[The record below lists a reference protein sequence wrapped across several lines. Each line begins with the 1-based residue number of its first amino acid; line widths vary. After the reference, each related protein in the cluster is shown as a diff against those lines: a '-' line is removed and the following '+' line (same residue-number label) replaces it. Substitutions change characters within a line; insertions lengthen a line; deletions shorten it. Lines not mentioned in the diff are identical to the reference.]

1 MGFAVI
7 PGDFQHPSENEF
19 CNGKHSQGF
28 AHCSP
33 TKTHFLNVSVS
44 WDVQLSDFLI
54 YMTAFGRPNK
64 AKLGSV
70 YGKASRFHRPVESK
84 VRRDLQKS
92 LVPCPILEQDQ
103 RRINLSCQVSVQP
116 VPEMGLHGTSNK
128 IQSSASGVLQL
139 KNFFLIF
146 YLICVYRCKYTCMYT
161 CTFIHAYAYV
171 CTYTHKVM
179 YVYINI
185 Q

>member
-44 WDVQLSDFLI
+44 CDVQLSDFLI
-54 YMTAFGRPNK
+54 YVTAFGRPNK

-103 RRINLSCQVSVQP
+103 CRINLSCQVSVQP
-116 VPEMGLHGTSNK
+116 VPGMGLHITSNK

-139 KNFFLIF
+139 KIFFLIF
-146 YLICVYRCKYTCMYT
+146 YLISVYICKYIYTHVHLYMHMHRYAHTHIRLCMYT
-161 CTFIHAYAYV
+161 
-171 CTYTHKVM
+171 
-179 YVYINI
+179 
-185 Q
+185 